1 MRGVGPT
8 VALAAWAI
16 AVMVGS
22 VMPGRIVESW
32 SAVMANLEA
41 GATFAVH
48 EPRLVTVLE
57 RLAVFFPLGWLIFRA
72 TDVMPRRQV
81 ATSGFAVFLFALILE
96 LAQSLVDSR
105 HARLMDFLL
114 ATAFGWLG
122 VWIAAWLG
130 PRPSPLRARRLL
142 LASLLTGNA
151 VFTAVLVQ
159 IHLGAEIKAWDCGF
173 PLVVANESSGDRP
186 WRGRIRG
193 LAIYP
198 RALAAGEV
206 ARIASVP
213 FSSEGLHSR
222 QDAGALMV
230 YHFDRIHDRRVPQV
244 LPNRPELDLLLP
256 PSGAST
262 WRARPGALDVIGPI
276 GIQGDRVPH
285 ELCRAIRASGAFAI
299 EVEIA
304 SAYQAQSG
312 PARIISYSSGP
323 YQRNFTLAQEGGA
336 VVFRVRTPWNGPNGD
351 NLPLESDD
359 GALAAGWHHV
369 VAVYGQGAARL
380 FVDGAMIGPP
390 IRYYQLVRLSED
402 RVVASALFSAI
413 GFMVLGVIAALM
425 KAPSSWAGRARYAYV
440 GAALVPTSVAF
451 LLGMHLSHDPD
462 RLLIAAAAVGP
473 GIAVLCLQ
481 SWSWLSAR
489 WGRRES
495 PAPSSSR
502 PKLPWLK

>member
-1 MRGVGPT
+1 LRAVWST
-8 VALAAWAI
+8 VALAVWAI
-16 AVMVGS
+16 AVVVGS

-41 GATFAVH
+41 GATLAVH

-57 RLAVFFPLGWLIFRA
+57 RLVVFFPLGWLILRA
-72 TDVMPRRQV
+72 TDMMSKRQG
-81 ATSGFAVFLFALILE
+81 ATAGFAVFLFALILE

-105 HARLMDFLL
+105 HARLTDFLL

-122 VWIAAWLG
+122 VWIAAWFG
-130 PRPSPLRARRLL
+130 RRPSPLGARGLL

-151 VFTAVLVQ
+151 VVTAILVQ
-159 IHLGAEIKAWDCGF
+159 IHLGADIKGWDCDF

-198 RALAAGEV
+198 RALDAGEV

-213 FSSEGLHSR
+213 FSSVGLHSR
-222 QDAGALMV
+222 QDAGALV
-230 YHFDRIHDRRVPQV
+230 VHHFDRIHDRRVPQA

-262 WRARPGALDVIGPI
+262 WRARPAALDVTGPI
-276 GIQGDRVPH
+276 RIQGDRVPH

-304 SAYQAQSG
+304 SADQAQSG
-312 PARIISYSSGP
+312 PARIVSYSSGP

-336 VVFRVRTPWNGPNGD
+336 VVFRVRTPWNGPNGA

-359 GALAAGWHHV
+359 GALAAGWHHL
-369 VAVYGQGAARL
+369 VAVYGRGAARV
-380 FVDGAMIGPP
+380 FVDGAMTGPP

-413 GFMVLGVIAALM
+413 WFMLLGVIAALM
-425 KAPSSWAGRARYAYV
+425 KAPASWAGRARYAYV
-440 GAALVPTSVAF
+440 GAALVPTSVAY

-473 GIAVLCLQ
+473 GIAVLCLK

-489 WGRRES
+489 WGRRNS

-502 PKLPWLK
+502 RELPC